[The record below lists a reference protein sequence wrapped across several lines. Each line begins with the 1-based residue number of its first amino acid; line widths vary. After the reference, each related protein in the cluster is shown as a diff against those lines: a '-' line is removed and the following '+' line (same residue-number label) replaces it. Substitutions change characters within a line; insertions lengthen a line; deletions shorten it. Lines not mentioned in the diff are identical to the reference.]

1 MLILNPFFYFY
12 RTIFFYLL
20 MPKTNLF
27 ADLILPVPLDQLFTY
42 HVPDEMTEH
51 CIPGKRAVVQFGR
64 KKIYSAIIYKTHY
77 NKPTEYKTKSIISI
91 LDDEPIINEFQFKFW
106 EWIADYYLCT
116 LGEVYRAALPA
127 GLKLESHTSI
137 KYNADFFEFDESPE
151 ELHLSEKENILLD
164 ALRTNKSLKI
174 SEVNDLLSLKSSLSY
189 VNTLYRKGVIE
200 IEESYTKN
208 YKTKKETYLY
218 LAENF
223 QTEEALNI
231 SLESFNRAKK
241 QKQLLISFLEM
252 IQFGGDNQLQEISQK
267 ELLKTSN
274 SNSATLKQLGKKGI
288 IISIQKEISR
298 LNVDDK
304 APVKPKELNHAQ
316 AVALKSIKDQF
327 RNKET
332 ILLHGVTSSGKTE
345 VYIHLI
351 QETINIGKQ
360 VLYLLPEIALSTQLI
375 HRLKKHFGNQ
385 VGVYHSKF
393 NDAERVEIWQNIQ
406 NSSALDN
413 QPQYKIILGV
423 RSSVFLPYSNL
434 GLIIIDE
441 EHENTFKQYNPAPRY
456 QARDAA
462 LVLAQIHHAK
472 TLLGTAT
479 PSIESYFNAKAGK
492 YGLVELNT
500 RYQDIELPEI
510 FIADI
515 KEARRKKQMKS
526 HFTPLLLEHIEN
538 TLKNKGQIIL
548 FQNRRGYAPYL
559 ECTSCNSIPNCKH
572 CDVSLTYHKHT
583 NQLVCHYCGYAY
595 TNKGRCEECG
605 SNSVHTRGFGTEK
618 VEDELAI
625 LFPHITSQRMD
636 LDTTRGKKAHEE
648 IIQKFESGKLDLLIG
663 TQMVTKGLDFD
674 NVGLVG
680 ILDADQMLNFP
691 DFRAY
696 ERSYQLMAQ
705 VAGRAGRKNK
715 RGKVIIQTT
724 NAKNVIIKDVINNNY
739 QHMFLEQLKER
750 KMFKYPPFN
759 RLIYITLKHKN
770 KQVLDHA
777 ASVYSQWLKKLF
789 PKNILGPEYPIIN
802 RTHDLYLKSIII
814 KLDKSLNTNSLKK
827 NSHYLSKRLIENIQ
841 FKNVQMVFD
850 VDPQ

>member
-1 MLILNPFFYFY
+1 
-12 RTIFFYLL
+12 
-20 MPKTNLF
+20 MPETNLF
-27 ADLILPVPLDQLFTY
+27 ADLILPVPLDQFFTY
-42 HVPDEMTEH
+42 HIPNELAEF

-64 KKIYSAIIYKTHY
+64 KKVYSAIIYRTHS
-77 NKPTEYKTKSIISI
+77 NKPTDYQTKSILSI
-91 LDDEPIINEFQFKFW
+91 LDDEPIINQLQFIFW
-106 EWIADYYLCT
+106 EWIADYYLCSI
-116 LGEVYRAALPA
+116 GEVYRAALPA

-137 KYNADFFEFDESPE
+137 KYNADFFELDENSGNLSFSP
-151 ELHLSEKENILLD
+151 KENILLD
-164 ALRTNKSLKI
+164 ALREDKSLKI
-174 SEVNDLLSLKSSLSY
+174 SEINDLLSIKNSLKYVKSLY
-189 VNTLYRKGVIE
+189 DKGAIE
-200 IEESYTKN
+200 IEESLAKV
-208 YKTKKETYLY
+208 YKTKKETYLC
-218 LAENF
+218 LAEHL
-223 QTEEALNI
+223 QTGEVLNLK
-231 SLESFNRAKK
+231 LESLNRAKK
-241 QKQLLISFLEM
+241 QKQLLISFLEL
-252 IQFGGDNQLQEISQK
+252 IQFGENEQVREISQK
-267 ELLKTSN
+267 ELLKISN
-274 SNSATLKQLGKKGI
+274 SNNTILKQLEKKGI
-288 IISIQKEISR
+288 LLSFQKEISR
-298 LNVDDK
+298 LDVDNK
-304 APVKPKELNHAQ
+304 ALVNAKELNQAQ
-316 AVALKSIKDQF
+316 AVALKNIKDQF
-327 RNKET
+327 KNKET
-332 ILLHGVTSSGKTE
+332 VLLHGVTSSGKTE

-351 QETINIGKQ
+351 NETIKKGKQ

-406 NSSALDN
+406 NSSTLDN
-413 QPQYKIILGV
+413 QPEYKIILGV
-423 RSSVFLPYSNL
+423 RSSVFLPYSKL

-462 LVLAQIHHAK
+462 LVLAKIHGAK

-479 PSIESYFNAKAGK
+479 PSIESYFNAKTGK

-500 RYQDIELPEI
+500 RYQEIELPEI

-515 KEARRKKQMKS
+515 KDARRKKQMKS
-526 HFTPLLLEHIEN
+526 HFTPLLLENIEL
-538 TLKNKGQIIL
+538 TLKNNSQIIL

-559 ECTSCNSIPNCKH
+559 ECTSCNTIPKCKH
-572 CDVSLTYHKHT
+572 CDVSLTYHRHT
-583 NQLVCHYCGYAY
+583 NQMVCHYCGYAY
-595 TNKGRCEECG
+595 TNKGKCEECG
-605 SNSVHTRGFGTEK
+605 STSIHTRGFGTEK

-625 LFPHITSQRMD
+625 FFPHAAIKRMD
-636 LDTTRGKKAHEE
+636 LDTTRGKKAHER
-648 IIQKFESGKLDLLIG
+648 IIQEFEAGNIDILIG

-715 RGKVIIQTT
+715 RGKVIIQTS
-724 NAKNVIIKDVINNNY
+724 NAKNEIIKDVINNNY

-750 KMFKYPPFN
+750 KQFKYPPFN

-770 KQVLDHA
+770 RQILDDA
-777 ASVYSQWLKKLF
+777 ASVYAQWLKKLF
-789 PKNILGPEYPIIN
+789 HKNILGPEYPIIG

-814 KLDKSLNTNSLKK
+814 KLDKSLNINSLKK
-827 NSHYLSKRLIENIQ
+827 NSHYLAKRLIENNQ
-841 FKNVQMVFD
+841 FKNVQLVFD